1 MKGISMSNILLM
13 RTSTIQQSL
22 RRQEVLKEKYHIDKV
37 FEEHMSGKSVKD
49 RPAIKEMLD
58 YIRDGDSVYCL
69 SLDRCGRNLKELK
82 EVVETITQKGAT
94 IHFEKENLTFGGEND
109 HIQKLM
115 FHLLCSFYE
124 FERENLLDRQ
134 RYGIQKAVEAGKY
147 SKERAKKLNPVM
159 RENMINDRKIGMS
172 IADIIKKYH
181 ISRKTYY
188 NYLANT
194 SKI

>member
-1 MKGISMSNILLM
+1 MSNILIM
-13 RTSTIQQSL
+13 RVSTQPQSL
-22 RRQEVLKEKYHIDKV
+22 ERQEVLKEKYNIDKV
-37 FEEHMSGKSVKD
+37 FAEKMSGKSVKD
-49 RPAIKEMLD
+49 RPAIQAMLD
-58 YIRDGDSVYCL
+58 YIREGDNVYCL

-94 IHFEKENLTFGGEND
+94 IHFEKENLTFGGENN

-124 FERENLLDRQ
+124 FERENILDRQ
-134 RYGIQKAVEAGKY
+134 RYGVQKAKQDGKY
-147 SKERAKKLNPVM
+147 SKERSKKLNPVM
-159 RENMINDRKIGMS
+159 RENMMNDRKIGMS

-188 NYLANT
+188 NYITKTTHLNG
-194 SKI
+194 

>member
-1 MKGISMSNILLM
+1 MSNILIM
-13 RTSTIQQSL
+13 RVSTQPQSL
-22 RRQEVLKEKYHIDKV
+22 QRQEALKEKYHIDKV

-49 RPAIKEMLD
+49 RPAIQEMLE
-58 YIRDGDSVYCL
+58 YIRENDSIYCL
-69 SLDRCGRNLKELK
+69 SLDRLGRSLKSVK
-82 EVVETITQKGAT
+82 EVVEEINKKGAT
-94 IHFEKENLTFGGEND
+94 IHFDKENLTFGGENN

-124 FERENLLDRQ
+124 FERENILDRQ
-134 RYGIQKAVEAGKY
+134 RYGIQKAKQDGKY
-147 SKERAKKLNPVM
+147 SKERSKKLNPVM
-159 RENMINDRKIGMS
+159 RENMMNDRKIGMS